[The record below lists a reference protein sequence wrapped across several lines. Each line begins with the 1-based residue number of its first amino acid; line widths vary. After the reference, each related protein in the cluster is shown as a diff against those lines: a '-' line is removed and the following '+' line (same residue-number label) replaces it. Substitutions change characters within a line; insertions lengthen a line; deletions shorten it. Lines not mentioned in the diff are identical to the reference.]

1 MFADHITDLKAI
13 ASDGSEEEHLNWK
26 SDMATINEVAKP
38 ASRGGQPSKSEKPA
52 KLVELEPDDT
62 SEESDGE
69 DFEYDLEP
77 GLVADAKAILS
88 DWKAQLAEQD
98 ACAARLDPVGAKA
111 EEAAAEEA
119 TVAQEAASSTAASSS
134 SSSAPDWLAK
144 FAQYIKKAGQY
155 YSVVDDDGNKIG
167 QIQPMA
173 GMFGYKAAAV
183 CKIKK
188 HKGRCARL
196 RAWRMTTEH
205 PDRTDWALA
214 WWLHQG
220 LHVES
225 TEDHMLVKRV

>member
-38 ASRGGQPSKSEKPA
+38 ASRGGQPSKLVEPEKPA

-88 DWKAQLAEQD
+88 DWKTQLAEQD

-144 FAQYIKKAGQY
+144 FAQYIKKEGQY

-183 CKIKK
+183 CKIKNIR
-188 HKGRCARL
+188 GVVLAC
-196 RAWRMTTEH
+196 EH
-205 PDRTDWALA
+205 
-214 WWLHQG
+214 G
-220 LHVES
+220 G
-225 TEDHMLVKRV
+225 